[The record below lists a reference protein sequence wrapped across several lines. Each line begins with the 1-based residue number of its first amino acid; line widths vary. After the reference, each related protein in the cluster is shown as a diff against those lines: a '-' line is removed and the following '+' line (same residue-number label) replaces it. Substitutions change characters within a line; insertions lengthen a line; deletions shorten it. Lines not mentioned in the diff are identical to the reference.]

1 MSFTLIGK
9 HEKDSRNCR
18 DGYVTAMEELMAAD
32 PSVMHVDCDLYNCI
46 NTAKLAKEFPNQTIN
61 AGIAEAN
68 AMGVAAGLTATGK
81 KVWMHSFGCFS
92 SRRAFDQAFMSAAYA
107 KLGVKVLGSD
117 PGVCAAYNGGTHM
130 PFEDCA
136 LYLSVP
142 DSIDNDGIR
151 HCICPCRI
159 PSLSIRATSPW

>member
-1 MSFTLIGK
+1 
-9 HEKDSRNCR
+9 
-18 DGYVTAMEELMAAD
+18 
-32 PSVMHVDCDLYNCI
+32 
-46 NTAKLAKEFPNQTIN
+46 
-61 AGIAEAN
+61 
-68 AMGVAAGLTATGK
+68 MGVAAGLTATGK

-142 DSIDNDGIR
+142 DSIVIDPTDFTMVNKITKKLTVQAAAFSASAKEKIEAAGGK
-151 HCICPCRI
+151 
-159 PSLSIRATSPW
+159 AEVV